1 MMGNACAPTEMLADY
16 AAGALSE
23 GMRLLL
29 ASHLGFCPACRG
41 RVARLEAIGGALLA
55 EGADA
60 PVAPDCLARVLA
72 RITTPCAARATV
84 AEGELPTLLSLRL
97 PSPVCDL
104 HWRAVGPGLQECR
117 LDGFPAEA
125 VGLLRALPGAALSRP
140 ERCGREARLVLAGE
154 IREGGRTYRRGDLA
168 LGGGCP
174 PEAAGGRP
182 CLCLVVTPRE
192 GRAGLPL
199 GRA

>member
-23 GMRLLL
+23 GMCLLV
-29 ASHLGFCPACRG
+29 AGHLGFCPACRD
-41 RVARLEAIGGALLA
+41 RVARFEAIGGALLA
-55 EGADA
+55 EGGDA
-60 PVAPDCLARVLA
+60 PVTPGCLARVLA
-72 RITTPCAARATV
+72 RIAAPCAARAPA
-84 AEGELPTLLSLRL
+84 AEGELPAPLGLRL

-104 HWRAVGPGLQECR
+104 HWRALRPGLQECR

-125 VGLLRALPGAALSRP
+125 VGLLRALPGTALSRP
-140 ERCGREARLVLAGE
+140 EQCGREARLVLAGE
-154 IREGGRTYRRGDLA
+154 IRAGGRAYRRGDLA

-174 PEAAGGRP
+174 PEAAGSGP
-182 CLCLVVTPRE
+182 CLCLVVAPRE
-192 GRAGLPL
+192 GGAAARL